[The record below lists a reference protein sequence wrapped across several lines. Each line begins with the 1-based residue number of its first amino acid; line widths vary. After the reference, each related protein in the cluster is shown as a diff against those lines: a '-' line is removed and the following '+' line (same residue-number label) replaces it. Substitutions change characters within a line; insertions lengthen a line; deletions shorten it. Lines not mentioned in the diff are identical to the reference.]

1 MKRGINMFKVVENYT
16 ELEQAYDIRKKVFV
30 NEQGVPVENELDN
43 YEEVATHIIGYDTDN
58 SPIATAR
65 FRPFGEGVKIERVAV
80 IKEQRKSGI
89 GKVLMRFIEQVAQ
102 QSGYEKLILNA
113 QIQAQPFYDNLGYS
127 PIGEIFMEEN
137 IEHIKMTK
145 PL

>member
-1 MKRGINMFKVVENYT
+1 MFKVVENHT

-43 YEEVATHIIGYDTDN
+43 YEEVATHIIGYDMDN
-58 SPIATAR
+58 IPIATAR
-65 FRPFGEGVKIERVAV
+65 FRPFDEGVKIERVAV

-89 GKVLMRFIEQVAQ
+89 GKVLMCFIEQVAQ

-113 QIQAQPFYDNLGYS
+113 QIQAQPFYDNLGYT

-145 PL
+145 SL